1 MHPGRLTFALALL
14 AACRP
19 DGTAPRTQTPSAAD
33 PHGLARRVVA
43 HSARLRHGDLVLITG
58 GAEDITLL
66 KDLAIEAGNVGAGAL
81 VSITDP
87 NAVSGTEKLSGLVTA
102 EIFVES
108 APGKGAAGQV
118 GARRVSLGNGLYPTE
133 ERART
138 FGMTREALSEVF
150 WGGLN
155 VDYDALQAAGADLRR
170 RFAQGHEVRLIHR
183 NGTDLRMRIESQAV
197 AVNDG
202 VISEEDARA
211 GGPASAVRLPAG
223 EVLVRPVKGSASG
236 IVVGDQCL
244 SGSRTA
250 TNLRLEFSRGRA
262 IEAGTTRWQELRLL
276 DVGINPKVTNPSTS
290 RLAARMPAG
299 SVTLLLGAGDS
310 AGYDETARSGPALC
324 LAEATLLVD
333 GVPLVRD
340 GRLAEPP
347 DAPSLGRTRAAPE
360 SAVTY
365 LRSSP

>member
-19 DGTAPRTQTPSAAD
+19 QTTAPRTQRPSD
-33 PHGLARRVVA
+33 EDHNGLARRVVA

-58 GAEDITLL
+58 GAEDIVLL
-66 KDLAIEAGNVGAGAL
+66 KDLAIEAGNVGAKAL
-81 VSITDP
+81 VAIADP
-87 NAVSGTEKLSGLVTA
+87 NAVTETERLSGLVTA

-108 APGKGAAGQV
+108 GPGRERGRMA
-118 GARRVSLGNGLYPTE
+118 ARRVSLGNGLFPTE
-133 ERART
+133 ARARAS
-138 FGMTREALSEVF
+138 GMTREALSEVF
-150 WGGLN
+150 WRGLN

-170 RFAQGHEVRLIHR
+170 RFAQGREVRLIHR
-183 NGTDLRMRIESQAV
+183 NGTDLRMLIEPQAV

-223 EVLVRPVKGSASG
+223 EVLVRPVRGSASG

-244 SGSRTA
+244 AGSRTG
-250 TNLRLEFSRGRA
+250 TNLRLEFSHGRV
-262 IEAGTTRWQELRLL
+262 IERDTGVPSARAADWTPEAATHQQELRLL
-276 DVGINPKVTNPSTS
+276 DVGINPKVTNPTTS

-310 AGYDETARSGPALC
+310 AGYDETAPSGLALC
-324 LAEATLLVD
+324 LGGTTLLVD

-347 DAPSLGRTRAAPE
+347 DAP
-360 SAVTY
+360 
-365 LRSSP
+365 